1 MVPTLPGINTDTP
14 YQSGTVKHRKGYL
27 MEAVIGSTVVDTGSK
42 VHADSV
48 DLAAEGSVMQ
58 GFGLP
63 MTKRGADMSVAMKR
77 LLLKGCKPNKVDYK
91 TGLLSN
97 ESWLVDGEINTVY
110 LYASN
115 PRLPEDAPIGSRP
128 ISGEDNFGLS
138 LCLVQNP
145 KSGDFGVVMR
155 EKVDELIPIDESHRF
170 TWARNAEGGFTQ
182 TVTLAKPGDPIIV
195 GINGAKWVPWTA
207 LDEDAWLRRAK
218 MEEAAGKVGHWFMPA
233 FELVATKRVSDA
245 EQGVQILQQARR
257 AYQMQVADR
266 YDGHGTAPEFFEVE
280 DLIGEIAF

>member
-1 MVPTLPGINTDTP
+1 
-14 YQSGTVKHRKGYL
+14 
-27 MEAVIGSTVVDTGSK
+27 MEASIGSTVVDTGSK
-42 VHADSV
+42 IHADSV
-48 DLAAEGSVMQ
+48 DLAAEGSVME

-63 MTKRGADMSVAMKR
+63 MTKSGKDMSVTMKR
-77 LLLKGCKPNKVDYK
+77 LLLKGCKPNKVDEK
-91 TGLLSN
+91 TGLVSN
-97 ESWLVDGEINTVY
+97 ESWLVEGVINTVY

-145 KSGDFGVVMR
+145 KSGDFGVVIR

-182 TVTLAKPGDPIIV
+182 TVTVAAPGDPIIV
-195 GINGAKWVPWTA
+195 GYNGAKWVPWTA
-207 LDEDAWLRRAK
+207 LDEDAWLRRAQ
-218 MEEAAGKVGHWFMPA
+218 MEEAQGKAGVWFLPA

-245 EQGVQILQQARR
+245 EQGEQILKQAMR

-266 YDGHGTAPEFFEVE
+266 NDGFGTAPESYEVE
-280 DLIGEIAF
+280 DLLGEIAF